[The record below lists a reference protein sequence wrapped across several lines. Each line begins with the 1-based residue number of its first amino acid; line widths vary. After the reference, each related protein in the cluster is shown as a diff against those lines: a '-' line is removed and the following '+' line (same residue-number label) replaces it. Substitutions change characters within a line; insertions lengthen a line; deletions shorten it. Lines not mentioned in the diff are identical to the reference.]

1 VPLRH
6 LAIPAAIGAIVA
18 LAAAPCAQADLY
30 VIDPSSSL
38 TLRGA
43 VTGTGTIGSFSVP
56 PFGSVPGTVTVS
68 GSAPLVGQ
76 APGSLITRLGG
87 TIDATAAGGSL
98 VFGPMTRV
106 EALPSGDWLPLRT
119 PSSLAGQAT
128 LPLAWSSTDP
138 FLAAVVPALASAA
151 GLDNP
156 TALASTRG
164 IAGTIGGSAALLGAP
179 GAQTFGLDAL
189 SSSFLAGTL
198 DVSMPFLQTGFD
210 LAGTGG
216 LLSAGLAGTFAG
228 DTLRIPVRWSGVLTG
243 SGGGPISSQGAS
255 AMAALDGSFALAIEG
270 EIVATLAPVPEP
282 STYALMAAGLCMI
295 GLVAR
300 RRMARG

>member
-1 VPLRH
+1 LR
-6 LAIPAAIGAIVA
+6 A
-18 LAAAPCAQADLY
+18 
-30 VIDPSSSL
+30 
-38 TLRGA
+38 
-43 VTGTGTIGSFSVP
+43 
-56 PFGSVPGTVTVS
+56 
-68 GSAPLVGQ
+68 
-76 APGSLITRLGG
+76 
-87 TIDATAAGGSL
+87 
-98 VFGPMTRV
+98 
-106 EALPSGDWLPLRT
+106 

-138 FLAAVVPALASAA
+138 FLAAVVPMLASAA

-156 TALASTRG
+156 TALAATRG
-164 IAGTIGGSAALLGAP
+164 IAGTIGGSAALAGTP
-179 GAQTFGLDAL
+179 GAQMFGLDLL

-216 LLSAGLAGTFAG
+216 LLSAGLTGTFAG
-228 DTLRIPVRWSGVLTG
+228 ATLRIPVRWSGVLEG
-243 SGGGPISSQGAS
+243 SGGGPVSSQGAS
-255 AMAALDGSFALAIEG
+255 ATAALDGSFALAIEG

-282 STYALMAAGLCMI
+282 STYALMAAGLCLV